1 MRRFNPL
8 RRDFLR
14 ALSLTGLTGLLPG
27 RLRAAGTRKPNF
39 VIFLTD
45 DQKWDVVGYEGHP
58 LARTPNIDSL
68 AAAGVAFRNSFV
80 TTPICASSRASLLSS
95 TYFSRHRFNFG
106 TVGMPL
112 DLFDVSFPQVLGRN
126 GYRTGL
132 IGKLG
137 VWFDDGYLAAVERRL
152 GWASVDAGLFDVYQP
167 VGRMPYIS
175 EDDDG
180 VKRHEL
186 DKIDRRAQAFIG
198 DQSMDR
204 PFCLVIGFNDPHIT
218 GSTLGQ
224 GRYQPAAAEKYLFPQ
239 ARVPVSDLNDP
250 EVFEELP
257 DILKT
262 DETTGDEAWAW
273 SGKDPSNEFVDYFRL
288 IAGVDRIIGNIL
300 EKLRITNLYRN
311 TVIIFTSDNGLSL
324 GDRGLSGKWSHFDES
339 IRVPLI
345 LCDPRNQTSAGT
357 RPSELVLNVDVA
369 PTILDLAGIPIPPA
383 YQGMSLAAFLDA
395 ASQPDWRKEFLCEY
409 EGDLGRE
416 IPDWIGLRSESY
428 KFAHYLNAE
437 PPVYFLND
445 LRTDPEE
452 IDNLADDPAHQG
464 LRDELEQRTLRYR
477 ALYAEAE

>member
-1 MRRFNPL
+1 MRRFFPL
-8 RRDFLR
+8 RRDVLR
-14 ALSLTGLTGLLPG
+14 AISLTGMTSLLPG
-27 RLRAAGTRKPNF
+27 KLRAASDRKPNF
-39 VIFLTD
+39 LIFLTD

-58 LARTPNIDSL
+58 LARTPNINSI

-80 TTPICASSRASLLSS
+80 TTPICASSRASLLTS

-112 DLFDVSFPQVLGRN
+112 DLYDTSFPQVLSRN

-137 VWFDDGYLAAVERRL
+137 VWFDDGFLAAVERRL
-152 GWASVDAGLFDVYQP
+152 GWASVDGGLFDVYQP

-186 DKIDRRAQAFIG
+186 DKIDRRAQAFLG
-198 DQSMDR
+198 DQSLER

-218 GSTLGQ
+218 GSTPGQ
-224 GRYQPAAAEKYLFPQ
+224 GRYQPADAEKYLFPQ
-239 ARVPVSDLNDP
+239 AKVPVSDLNDP
-250 EVFEELP
+250 EIFEELP

-262 DETTGDEAWAW
+262 AETTGDQAWAW

-288 IAGVDRIIGNIL
+288 VAGVDRIIGNIL
-300 EKLRITNLYRN
+300 EKLRITNLDRD
-311 TVIIFTSDNGLSL
+311 TVVIFTSDNGLSL
-324 GDRGLSGKWSHFDES
+324 GDRGLAGKWSHFDES
-339 IRVPLI
+339 LRVPFI
-345 LCDPRNQTSAGT
+345 LYDPRNKAAAGT

-369 PTILDLAGIPIPPA
+369 PTILELAGIPIPSG
-383 YQGMSLAAFLDA
+383 YQGMSLARFLDPGP
-395 ASQPDWRKEFLCEY
+395 QPDWREEFLCEY

-416 IPDWIGLRSESY
+416 IPDWIGLRSEIY

-452 IDNLADDPAHQG
+452 IENLADDPSDLA
-464 LRDELEQRTLRYR
+464 LRNELEERTLYYR
-477 ALYAEAE
+477 KLYAEGD

>member
-1 MRRFNPL
+1 MQRFFPL
-8 RRDFLR
+8 RRDVLR
-14 ALSLTGLTGLLPG
+14 ALSLSGLTGLLPR
-27 RLRAAGTRKPNF
+27 RLRAASDRKPNF
-39 VIFLTD
+39 LIFLTD

-80 TTPICASSRASLLSS
+80 TTPICASSRASLLTS

-112 DLFDVSFPQVLGRN
+112 DLYDVSFPQILSRN

-137 VWFDDGYLAAVERRL
+137 VWFDDGFLAAVERKFGL
-152 GWASVDAGLFDVYQP
+152 GKGDGGLFDVYEP

-186 DKIDRRAQAFIG
+186 DKIDRRAQAFLG
-198 DQSMDR
+198 DQSVER

-218 GSTLGQ
+218 ASTPGQ
-224 GRYQPAAAEKYLFPQ
+224 GRYQPADAEKYLFPQ
-239 ARVPVSDLNDP
+239 AQVPVSDLNDP
-250 EVFEELP
+250 EIFEELP

-262 DETTGDEAWAW
+262 GETTGDQAWAW
-273 SGKDPSNEFVDYFRL
+273 SGKDPTNEFVDYFRL
-288 IAGVDRIIGNIL
+288 VAGVDRIVGNIL
-300 EKLRITNLYRN
+300 EKLRVTNLYRD

-324 GDRGLSGKWSHFDES
+324 GDRGISGKWSHFDES
-339 IRVPLI
+339 IRVPFI
-345 LCDPRNQTSAGT
+345 LCDPRNQVAAGT

-369 PTILDLAGIPIPPA
+369 PTILDLAGIPMPPG
-383 YQGMSLAAFLDA
+383 YQGMSLARFLDA
-395 ASQPDWRKEFLCEY
+395 VPQPDWREEFLCEY
-409 EGDLGRE
+409 EGDLGLE
-416 IPDWIGLRSESY
+416 IPDWIGLRSQAY
-428 KFAHYLNAE
+428 KFARYFGEE

-445 LRTDPEE
+445 LRVDPDE
-452 IDNLADDPAHQG
+452 IDNLAGDPAQQG
-464 LRDELEQRTLRYR
+464 LLEELERRTLSYR
-477 ALYAEAE
+477 KLYAEAG